1 MTKCITCGSW
11 NSNYKYIF
19 FSIIFLALYKLTVG
33 FGYDANKNY
42 STRFLNNGKFSS
54 NYMIHEVYLYIAN
67 IIIAFIMI
75 LIEKISI
82 FSDKK
87 QKQKENKE
95 NDVALSNESSH
106 DGNINL
112 IYRFE
117 GEKYSKKFILYII
130 FLDVLLGQVSLIFSK
145 FLSPLY

>member
-1 MTKCITCGSW
+1 
-11 NSNYKYIF
+11 
-19 FSIIFLALYKLTVG
+19 
-33 FGYDANKNY
+33 
-42 STRFLNNGKFSS
+42 
-54 NYMIHEVYLYIAN
+54 
-67 IIIAFIMI
+67 MI

-82 FSDKK
+82 FSEKK

-145 FLSPLY
+145 FFTHINFWIYHIKPWMCFY